1 MKLPLRAAPPPPV
14 PKYQSQSSWKDDLF
28 SQDPFASSY
37 DRVEKKKPPPRP
49 PPPKFNRAALNMPD
63 VPSRPSHFNRKP
75 TILSSLMA
83 RRPKPNVPPQSNTG
97 DFQSHVILPPPKSNP
112 HNINSPTVAS
122 LIDFSSPPSSP
133 TLTTRSSSDGL
144 SVDSFGSDITSSTGN
159 GNMNLNGGNSSQAE
173 SGFEDDFDLF
183 SNKTSTNSVDSSDP
197 WGGFDPFSPP
207 KNKAKNNVNQP
218 VYDSDFLDPL
228 CNGKT
233 ITPKVQ
239 THKIPTI
246 IRPKPARPKAPK
258 NSVLLSNSLSSIEFS
273 SKESKS
279 SSYGVLQAQVKF
291 YTSYILFYLK
301 NSA

>member
-1 MKLPLRAAPPPPV
+1 MKLPLRAAPPPPTL
-14 PKYQSQSSWKDDLF
+14 KYQSQSSWKDDLF
-28 SQDPFASSY
+28 SQDPFTSSY
-37 DRVEKKKPPPRP
+37 ESVEKKKPPPRP
-49 PPPKFNRAALNMPD
+49 PPPKFNRAALSKPD
-63 VPSRPSHFNRKP
+63 LPSRPAHFNRKP

-83 RRPKPNVPPQSNTG
+83 RRPKPNVPLTQSIG
-97 DFQSHVILPPPKSNP
+97 DFQFHVILPPPKSNP

-183 SNKTSTNSVDSSDP
+183 SNKTSANSVDSSDP

-207 KNKAKNNVNQP
+207 KNKVKTNVTQP
-218 VYDSDFLDPL
+218 IYDSDFLDPL

-233 ITPKVQ
+233 VMPKVQ

-258 NSVLLSNSLSSIEFS
+258 NSVLLSNTLSSIEFS
-273 SKESKS
+273 SVESKS
-279 SSYGVLQAQVKF
+279 SSCGVLQAQV
-291 YTSYILFYLK
+291 ILNISVLI
-301 NSA
+301 SIC